1 MPITTSAKKAV
12 RQTIAKTQVNAFF
25 KKAMKNNIKTANK
38 SIEKKEEK
46 KAIVSAIQAAQKSID
61 KASKRNIISKKSA
74 SRKISSLM
82 KKMNSSEK

>member
-25 KKAMKNNIKTANK
+25 KKAMKNSTKTANK
-38 SIEKKEEK
+38 SIEKKEDK
-46 KAIVSAIQAAQKSID
+46 KMIASAIQAAQKSID
-61 KASKRNIISKKSA
+61 KASKRNVISKKSA